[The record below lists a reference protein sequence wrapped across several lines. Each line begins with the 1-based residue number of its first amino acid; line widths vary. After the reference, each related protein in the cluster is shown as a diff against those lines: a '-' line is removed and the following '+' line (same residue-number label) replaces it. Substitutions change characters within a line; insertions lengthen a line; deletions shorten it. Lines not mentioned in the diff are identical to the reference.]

1 MAESTANGNF
11 LGAATSESDIAAVT
25 VEFSMLDVFEK
36 NQGISQPVC
45 VLDLVLEKWEASDK
59 EETKEEEQTVTPPAA
74 EPSESKWAVGDQCQT
89 VWSKDGKVYGATIVS
104 PDGDQCR
111 VKFDCHQNEE
121 DMPLSALKDPEVIPK
136 TPREW
141 KPGSRCRAVYSVDG
155 LVYPAVVLWVRGQH
169 CKVRFDDYNNKE
181 EVHVSSLL
189 AINELNGPGQTV
201 KGSSRKSGFGSGS
214 GSRRRRNETPDKED
228 WDQDRDRDKPRQT
241 GWRDDQQTALPW
253 QSKERNLSQSRAEK
267 DTDEKK
273 PTDKPSN
280 QSFLHFPPPLS
291 FQSSGDPMTFIP
303 PPPPPLWACGEKE
316 VSTSLDPTWNM
327 LMLWYMCGFHTGS
340 YLAQQQLKSSFR
352 D

>member
-45 VLDLVLEKWEASDK
+45 ELDLVLEKWEASDK

-169 CKVRFDDYNNKE
+169 CKVRFDDYNNEE

-201 KGSSRKSGFGSGS
+201 K
-214 GSRRRRNETPDKED
+214 
-228 WDQDRDRDKPRQT
+228 
-241 GWRDDQQTALPW
+241 
-253 QSKERNLSQSRAEK
+253 
-267 DTDEKK
+267 
-273 PTDKPSN
+273 
-280 QSFLHFPPPLS
+280 
-291 FQSSGDPMTFIP
+291 DPMTFIP